1 VVGPNAVRSHR
12 ARALPVLARQLRS
25 PLLLL
30 LAVTALAS
38 TFLGQRSDAVI
49 IGVILLASVSLGQRV
64 PLHAVTLQ
72 NAYPFHHPAEAA
84 FAALVDPV
92 GVVDPG
98 RAVDR
103 QADQKPCSAKNAPQ
117 SPVEQGAVGL
127 DGVGD
132 LAGPPVQLGQ
142 FHRAAE
148 EAKSHHRRLA
158 ARPEHRLRRRGD
170 QSAAMRPC
178 VSISTQPGTDRTR
191 YTLAPASPRPVAAR
205 VRRRSAMVLL
215 LTVRV
220 AGTS

>member
-12 ARALPVLARQLRS
+12 ARALPVLVRQLRS

-84 FAALVDPV
+84 LAALVDPV

-103 QADQKPCSAKNAPQ
+103 QADQKTVPSEERAPLFIQ
-117 SPVEQGAVGL
+117 QGCRWSGS
-127 DGVGD
+127 
-132 LAGPPVQLGQ
+132 
-142 FHRAAE
+142 FR
-148 EAKSHHRRLA
+148 
-158 ARPEHRLRRRGD
+158 
-170 QSAAMRPC
+170 
-178 VSISTQPGTDRTR
+178 
-191 YTLAPASPRPVAAR
+191 
-205 VRRRSAMVLL
+205 
-215 LTVRV
+215 
-220 AGTS
+220 